1 MATSTLFR
9 TCRCGH
15 TARRHEDDHAGPCL
29 AVDCGCGEFT
39 EPGSAVLSPE
49 LPPRAQPTL
58 VPDPAPV
65 TLPAPF
71 PAPSAPITETGQYVG
86 AIPASRLFV
95 DSSYQRDANLP
106 RVARMVAEFDVT
118 RLGVLEVSDRGD
130 GSYAIVEGQHRWLAA
145 RRAMATPELPDP
157 PLVCQVHRGL
167 DVAGEA
173 NLFYLIDR
181 GRKVLSGY
189 DRWKARRGSGENVVL
204 QIEERCAAFDLQIRN
219 TTKAGVIRSHV
230 ALEAVVD
237 LGGLQLLTDTLGV
250 LVQAY
255 GRTVDAMDGDII
267 KGVAAVL
274 HNYDEPEE
282 IRRPTLIDA
291 LGDTPPRSLKSRA
304 QALKEA
310 HRAEIPRLIAAVIV
324 SRYNDQPG
332 RTIEPALERL
342 RPNAKLFSTAGR
354 RSAALARIR
363 RWAARNNQP
372 IQADGAIPAATL
384 QAYNQAQAVTEW

>member
-1 MATSTLFR
+1 MATSTLFA
-9 TCRCGH
+9 TCRCCH

-39 EPGSAVLSPE
+39 PSAGAA
-49 LPPRAQPTL
+49 LPPEPAPPAAPAL
-58 VPDPAPV
+58 ISPDPAP
-65 TLPAPF
+65 PAAVAPPPF
-71 PAPSAPITETGQYVG
+71 PAVTETGQYVR

-145 RRAMATPELPDP
+145 RQAMATPELPDP

-189 DRWKARRGSGENVVL
+189 DRWKARRGSGEKVVL

-230 ALEAVVD
+230 ALEAVVE
-237 LGGLQLLTDTLGV
+237 LGGLQLLTDTLSV
-250 LVQAY
+250 LVEAY

-267 KGVAAVL
+267 KGLAVVL
-274 HNYDEPEE
+274 HNYDDPEE
-282 IRRPTLIDA
+282 IRRKALVDA

-332 RTIEPALERL
+332 RTVQPALERL
-342 RPNAKLFSTAGR
+342 RPNAKLFSTSGR

-372 IQADGAIPAATL
+372 IQADGAIPPATL